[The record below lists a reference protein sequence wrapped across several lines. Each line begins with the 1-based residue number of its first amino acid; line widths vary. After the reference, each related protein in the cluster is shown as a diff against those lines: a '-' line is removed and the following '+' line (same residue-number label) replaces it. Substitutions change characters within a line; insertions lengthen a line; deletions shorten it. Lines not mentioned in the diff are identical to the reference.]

1 MHNSNFVHLH
11 LHSEKSY
18 LDGYGS
24 SAKYIKKA
32 KELGFHYI
40 ACTDH
45 GAVDNLLQWEKECD
59 KQGIH
64 PVLGCEAY
72 IVSDRHVKQEEE
84 TRGHVSILIKN
95 QSGWKTICAMLT
107 EANLTGFYHRPRIDY
122 NLLLNSDLSGL
133 IIMTACAGSFLRL
146 PGAVKLL
153 LQLHDKYPDNIY
165 FEIMPHDIPSQHTIH
180 DLIRDLRTD
189 AQLRELWD
197 IPLVATNDCHYIES
211 NEWEAQEMLLAIN
224 SRAKWDDP
232 KRWKFGFKGLHLRTA
247 DEMLVAFQ
255 KQEDWTEDIVKEAMT
270 NTIKIARKCFQFRI
284 PKQDISLPRSPAKQK
299 DEPTLMDA
307 ICKDGYKKI
316 FGNDDWPQKYKDQ
329 YLQEFKLITKKKFE
343 RYFLIVYDLINWTKD
358 NNIAVGPGRG
368 SVGGSL
374 IAYLMGITKIDPI
387 KFKLSFAR
395 FISEERIDY
404 PDIDCDFEKR
414 YRGKVVKYLEETYG
428 RYNTCGIST
437 SMTMQSRAAIR
448 DVGRVMEIPSK
459 EVGIFA
465 NSIWRGDHNGNSAI
479 QDSIDNRKEGKLF
492 ARKYPKA
499 IKLMLK
505 MEGQVRGCG
514 AHAAAVI
521 ISKEDLRVSNKCVLV
536 RRNKRIVCNWTM
548 EDSEF
553 VGLMKL
559 DVLGLSTLSVLSE
572 CKRLIN
578 KKDNSK
584 ALFQDQTTGKYLFLN
599 IMEREFEEK
608 YKNYS
613 QVEFNFDKIPLEDE
627 ETFNNISEGK
637 TTGIFQLSGYAC
649 TALCKKMKIHSFE
662 DIVAVV
668 ALARPGPAD
677 SGMTEDYIARKHGEK
692 WEAMHPIYEEVT
704 KDTYGLLVYQE
715 QVMQVISK
723 VAGLSESIADKIR
736 KVIAKKRDAKDFK
749 KFRKQFMTGCKKMKT
764 LSKKE
769 AEEFWE
775 GLLKWA
781 SYGFNRSH
789 SVGYALITYQT
800 AWLKTHCEKEF
811 YAASLT
817 YGEWDEK
824 SRDQNKN
831 KNSLLSEIRQVGYTI
846 IPPKRQYSKAAE
858 WQFHDEKLYIPFTE
872 ITGVGE
878 SNAEKCL
885 EPVKK
890 NRLKGFFGTD
900 YNINEKQ
907 DTKLNQLLKE
917 LKVNEPETIPSTKI
931 LSKYLPHIDFKGE
944 KTEKYP
950 NLVNL
955 FGEEI
960 ELEDLTDFLALRL
973 SCDEIPKNLIQRKR
987 FRLEKQILQC
997 NRCNLRK
1004 QVKKRPVLSSVG
1016 LNNVAILL
1024 EAPGKNEDEQGVS
1037 AVGKASEV
1045 LWEELVKYKYNR
1057 RFFHVTNA
1065 CHCWPSQSKTP
1076 SYLEI
1081 SACYK
1086 WLAYELDKLQCRL
1099 ILACGNIPLYALTGR
1114 KGGITDLSGETEW
1127 IENVGEW
1134 ACWCVHPSS
1143 VLRNKEKNLEPFQKG
1158 IKNFVEKLE
1167 LLK

>member
-1 MHNSNFVHLH
+1 MNNSSFVHLH
-11 LHSEKSY
+11 VHNEYSY

-24 SAKYIKKA
+24 TKAYITKA
-32 KELGFHYI
+32 KELGHNYL
-40 ACTDH
+40 ALTNH
-45 GAVDNLLQWEKECD
+45 GNLDGLLQWQKECD
-59 KQGIH
+59 RQGLH
-64 PVLGCEAY
+64 PILGCEGY
-72 IVSDRHVKQEEE
+72 LVPDRHIKQKGEK
-84 TRGHVSILIKN
+84 RGHITLLIKN
-95 QSGWKTICAMLT
+95 ENGWKTMCAMLT

-122 NLLLNSDLSGL
+122 NLLLNNDLSGL
-133 IIMTACAGSFLRL
+133 IIMTACAGSFLNL
-146 PGAVKLL
+146 PASTEFFKKLI
-153 LQLHDKYPDNIY
+153 QKTDVY
-165 FEIMPHDIPSQHTIH
+165 FEIMPHDIPSQHAIH
-180 DLIRDLRTD
+180 DRIKTLSKIYPG
-189 AQLRELWD
+189 
-197 IPLVATNDCHYIES
+197 IPFIATNDCHYVEPD
-211 NEWEAQEMLLAIN
+211 EAEAQEMLLAIN

-247 DEMLVAFQ
+247 DEMLTAFQ
-255 KQEDWTEDIVKEAMT
+255 KQGDWSEDIVKEAMA
-270 NTIKIARKCFQFRI
+270 NTVKISRKCFQFRI
-284 PKQDISLPRSPAKQK
+284 LKQDISLPRSSAKQK
-299 DEPTLMDA
+299 DEPALMDS

-316 FGNDDWPQKYKDQ
+316 FGNDNWPQEYKDR
-329 YLQEFKLITKKKFE
+329 YLEEFKLITKKKFE
-343 RYFLIVYDLINWTKD
+343 RYFLIVYDLVNWARG
-358 NNIAVGPGRG
+358 NNIAIGPGRG

-374 IAYLMGITKIDPI
+374 IAYLMEITKIDPI

-395 FISEERIDY
+395 FISEDRQDY

-414 YRGKVVKYLEETYG
+414 DRGKVVKYLEETYG
-428 RYNTCGIST
+428 EYNTCGVST

-465 NSIWRGDHNGNSAI
+465 NSIWGGDHGENSAI
-479 QDSIDNRKEGKLF
+479 QDSIDNRKEGKYF
-492 ARKYPKA
+492 ARKYPDA
-499 IKLMLK
+499 IRLMLK

-521 ISKEDLRVSNKCVLV
+521 ISKEDLRKSNKCVLV
-536 RRNKRIVCNWTM
+536 KRNKRIVCNWTM

-578 KKDNSK
+578 KKDNLK
-584 ALFQDQTTGKYLFLN
+584 AFFQDQVTGKHLFLN

-613 QVEFNFDKIPLEDE
+613 QVEFDFNKIPLEDE
-627 ETFNNISEGK
+627 ETFDNISKGK
-637 TTGIFQLSGYAC
+637 TTGIFQLSGHAC

-692 WEAMHPIYEEVT
+692 WNSMHQIYEEVT

-715 QVMQVISK
+715 QIMQVISK
-723 VAGLSESIADKIR
+723 VAGLSESTADKIR

-749 KFRKQFMTGCKKMKT
+749 KFRKQFIIGCKKMQT

-789 SVGYALITYQT
+789 SVGYALIAYWT
-800 AWLKTHCEKEF
+800 AYLKTHCKKEF

-817 YGEWDEK
+817 YGEWNEK

-831 KNSLLSEIRQVGYTI
+831 KNSLLSEIRQAGYII
-846 IPPKRQYSKAAE
+846 IPPKRKYSDAIK
-858 WQFHDEKLYIPFTE
+858 WQFHDEKLYVPFTE
-872 ITGVGE
+872 IIGVGE
-878 SNAEKCL
+878 NNAGKCL
-885 EPVKK
+885 EPVKQ
-890 NRLKGFFGTD
+890 NRLQGFFGTD
-900 YNINEKQ
+900 YNAGEKQ

-917 LKVNEPETIPSTKI
+917 LKVDEPETIPSTKI
-931 LSKYLPHIDFKGE
+931 LSKYLPHLDFKGNE
-944 KTEKYP
+944 SNKYP
-950 NLVNL
+950 NLAKL

-960 ELEDLTDFLALRL
+960 ALEDLTDFLALRL
-973 SCDEIPKNLIQRKR
+973 NPDEVPKNFIQRKR

-1004 QVKKRPVLSSVG
+1004 QVKKRPVLSSIG

-1024 EAPGKNEDEQGVS
+1024 EAPGKNEDEQGIG
-1037 AVGKASEV
+1037 AVGKAGEV
-1045 LWEELVKYKYNR
+1045 LWEELTKYEYNR
-1057 RFFHVTNA
+1057 RFFHLTNA

-1086 WLAYELDKLQCRL
+1086 WLHYELDKLQCRL

-1114 KGGITDLSGETEW
+1114 KGGITGLSGETEW
-1127 IENVGEW
+1127 IENISAW
-1134 ACWCVHPSS
+1134 ACFSIHPSA
-1143 VLRNKEKNLEPFQKG
+1143 VLRDRKKNLEPFQEG
-1158 IKNFVEKLE
+1158 IKNFIEKLE